1 MDYTRVGLK
10 FDVSY
15 IYMYIYIY
23 IYIYKMYVIYI
34 YIYIR
39 CMLYIYKYP
48 EGRQKKFYED
58 LQLAYLLMLIY
69 MEN

>member
-1 MDYTRVGLK
+1 ML
-10 FDVSY
+10 Y
-15 IYMYIYIY
+15 IY
-23 IYIYKMYVIYI
+23 IYI

-39 CMLYIYKYP
+39 CMLYIYKYL

>member
-1 MDYTRVGLK
+1 MLY
-10 FDVSY
+10 
-15 IYMYIYIY
+15 
-23 IYIYKMYVIYI
+23 IYI

-39 CMLYIYKYP
+39 CMLYIYIYIYIRFMLYIYKYP

>member
-1 MDYTRVGLK
+1 ML
-10 FDVSY
+10 Y
-15 IYMYIYIY
+15 IYIYIY
-23 IYIYKMYVIYI
+23 IYIYKICFLYIYI

>member
-1 MDYTRVGLK
+1 M
-10 FDVSY
+10 
-15 IYMYIYIY
+15 Y

-34 YIYIR
+34 Y
-39 CMLYIYKYP
+39 KYP
-48 EGRQKKFYED
+48 EDRQKNFYED

>member
-1 MDYTRVGLK
+1 MAMGYTRVGLK

-23 IYIYKMYVIYI
+23 IYM

-48 EGRQKKFYED
+48 EDRQKKFYED